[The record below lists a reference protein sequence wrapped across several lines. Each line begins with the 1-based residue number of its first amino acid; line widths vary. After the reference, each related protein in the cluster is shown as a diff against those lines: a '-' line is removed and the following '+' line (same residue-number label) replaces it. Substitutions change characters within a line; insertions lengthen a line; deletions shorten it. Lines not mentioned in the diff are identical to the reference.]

1 MSLKIAENRLQDET
15 KSFLVVWKA
24 SHDRWNDDIRDRFD
38 QQYIEPIGKSLRNAQ
53 GAMERMQEIIIR
65 ARQECSAETFHL

>member
-15 KSFLVVWKA
+15 KSFLLVWRA
-24 SHDRWNDDIRDRFD
+24 SQDRWNDEVRRRFD
-38 QQYIEPIGKSLRNAQ
+38 EQYIEPIGRSLRNAQ

-65 ARQECSAETFHL
+65 ARQECGNETFHL